1 MTLSTQFLTMLS
13 MIGMGA
19 LFGTMLDTYQRFLQ
33 RSKRKHWLVFLN
45 DILFWTI
52 QALLIFYTL
61 FLINK
66 GEIRFY
72 IFVALLCGF
81 AAYQSLFKSLY
92 LRILELIITSFI
104 SFYNFL
110 KKLISILVFKPVR
123 GLIQLGIFIVVFI
136 GRGLITLVNF
146 ILKVLLFIVKFPLI
160 WLGKILLIFWK
171 LMPKRIKKTVEKLYN
186 RTAGIFKPVKNYF
199 NMLLDKWKNRKK

>member
-1 MTLSTQFLTMLS
+1 

>member
-19 LFGTMLDTYQRFLQ
+19 LFGTTLDTYQRFLQ

-52 QALLIFYTL
+52 QALLIFYIL

-72 IFVALLCGF
+72 IFIALLCGF

-92 LRILELIITSFI
+92 LRVLEVLITSFI
-104 SFYNFL
+104 SFYSFL
-110 KKLISILVFKPVR
+110 VKMISMLVFKPVR

-136 GRGLITLVNF
+136 GRGLITLVKF
-146 ILKVLLFIVKFPLI
+146 IFKVLLLIVKFVFR
-160 WLGKILLIFWK
+160 WVGNILLIFWK
-171 LMPKRIKKTVEKLYN
+171 LLPKRIKKSVEKLYN
-186 RTAGIFKPVKNYF
+186 KTAGFFKPIKNNF
-199 NMLLDKWKNRKK
+199 NKLLDKWKTRK

>member
-45 DILFWTI
+45 DLLFWAI

-61 FLINK
+61 FLVNK

-72 IFVALLCGF
+72 IFIALLCGF
-81 AAYQSLFKSLY
+81 AAYQSLFKGLY
-92 LRILELIITSFI
+92 LRILEGLITSFI
-104 SFYNFL
+104 SFYGFL
-110 KKLISILVFKPVR
+110 RKMIIMVVFKPVQ
-123 GLIQLGIFIVVFI
+123 GLIQLCIFIVLFI
-136 GRGLITLVNF
+136 GRGLITLVKF
-146 ILKVLLFIVKFPLI
+146 ILKALLVILKFILQTA
-160 WLGKILLIFWK
+160 GKILLIFWK

-186 RTAGIFKPVKNYF
+186 RTAGKFKEIKNLITKF
-199 NMLLDKWKNRKK
+199 LDKWKKKK

>member
-1 MTLSTQFLTMLS
+1 MTLSTQFLTMMS

-52 QALLIFYTL
+52 QALLIFYIL

-72 IFVALLCGF
+72 IFIALLCGF

-92 LRILELIITSFI
+92 LRILEVLITSFI
-104 SFYNFL
+104 SFYSFL
-110 KKLISILVFKPVR
+110 VKLISMLVFKPVR
-123 GLIQLGIFIVVFI
+123 GLIQLGIFIIVFI
-136 GRGLITLVNF
+136 GRGLITLVKF
-146 ILKVLLFIVKFPLI
+146 IFKVLLLIVKFVFR
-160 WLGKILLIFWK
+160 WVGNILLIFWK
-171 LMPKRIKKTVEKLYN
+171 LLPKGIKKSVEKLYN
-186 RTAGIFKPVKNYF
+186 KTAGIFSPIKNNF
-199 NMLLDKWKNRKK
+199 NKLLTKWKNRK

>member
-1 MTLSTQFLTMLS
+1 MTLSAQFLTMLS

-45 DILFWTI
+45 DLLFWTI

-72 IFVALLCGF
+72 IFIALLCGF
-81 AAYQSLFKSLY
+81 AAYQSLFKGLY
-92 LRILELIITSFI
+92 LRILELMINSFI
-104 SFYNFL
+104 SFYSFL
-110 KKLISILVFKPVR
+110 RKMTSILVFKPVR
-123 GLIQLGIFIVVFI
+123 GLIQLGIFIIVFI
-136 GRGLITLVNF
+136 GRGLITLVKF
-146 ILKVLLFIVKFPLI
+146 IFKVILVIVKFILR
-160 WLGKILLIFWK
+160 WVGKILLIFWK

-186 RTAGIFKPVKNYF
+186 RTAGIFKPIKNYF
-199 NMLLDKWKNRKK
+199 YKLLDKWKTRNK